1 MNMTGTLVLKNAKIV
16 MPTEIVEGSVLLR
29 DGLIEA
35 IFSGACSSPE
45 ALDMEGDYII
55 AGLIDVH
62 TDNLERHMLP
72 RNNADWPVMA
82 ALIAHD
88 AQLATAGITTVL
100 DSMCV
105 GTAGK
110 GVRNFAKVEEAIAGM
125 GEAKNCGTFRV
136 DHLLH
141 LRAELSQEK
150 FPEMFSR
157 LHTHPDLRLVSLMD
171 HTPGQRQWADMEK
184 YMVME
189 KRDFKLT
196 QEEIEAFVDKC
207 REGHDRYSEPN
218 RREVLSVL
226 AGRDVTLASHDD
238 TTLEH
243 VEQAHAEGVRISEFP
258 TTMLAAQA
266 ARDRQ
271 MEIVAGAPNLVL
283 GRSHSGNVAVEEL
296 AQLGL
301 VDVLSSDYAPSSLL
315 YGAFLLAKKTVI
327 PLHEAIRTV
336 TLNPARLVGLKDR
349 GSIETGK
356 RADLVRVRLVEELP
370 LVATVWREGTRIA

>member
-1 MNMTGTLVLKNAKIV
+1 MTGTLVLKNAKIV
-16 MPTEIVEGSVLLR
+16 TPTEIVEGSILLR
-29 DGLIEA
+29 NGLIEA

-45 ALDMEGDYII
+45 GLDMEGDYILP
-55 AGLIDVH
+55 GLIDVH

-100 DSMCV
+100 DSLCV

-110 GVRNFAKVEEAIAGM
+110 GVRDFAKVEEAIAQTKL
-125 GEAKNCGTFRV
+125 AKKQGSFRV

-141 LRAELSQEK
+141 LRAELSQER

-157 LHTHPDLRLVSLMD
+157 LSDHPDLRLVSLMD
-171 HTPGQRQWADMEK
+171 HTPGQRQWADMDK
-184 YMVME
+184 YIAME
-189 KRDFKLT
+189 KKDFKLT
-196 QEEIEAFVDKC
+196 EEEIEAFVEKC
-207 REGHDRYSEPN
+207 RASHEMYSEAN
-218 RREVLSVL
+218 RREVISVL
-226 AGRDVTLASHDD
+226 AGRDIALASHDD

-283 GRSHSGNVAVEEL
+283 GRSHSGNVAAEEL
-296 AQLGL
+296 AQNGL

-315 YGAFLLAKKTVI
+315 YGAFLLAKKAAI
-327 PLHEAIRTV
+327 PLHEAICTV
-336 TLNPARLVGLKDR
+336 TLNPARLVGLEDR
-349 GSIETGK
+349 GSLECGK
-356 RADLVRVRLVEELP
+356 RADLIRVRVVEDHP
-370 LVATVWREGTRIA
+370 LVASVWREGVRVA

>member
-1 MNMTGTLVLKNAKIV
+1 MAGTLVLKNAKIV
-16 MPTEIVEGSVLLR
+16 LPTEIVDGSLLLR

-35 IFSGACSSPE
+35 IISGGTSSQE
-45 ALDMEGDYII
+45 GLDMEGDYVIP
-55 AGLIDVH
+55 GLIDVH

-88 AQLATAGITTVL
+88 AQLAMAGITTVL
-100 DSMCV
+100 DSLCV
-105 GTAGK
+105 GTTGK
-110 GVRNFAKVEEAIAGM
+110 GVRNFAKVEEAIAQI
-125 GEAKNCGTFRV
+125 EVAKRQESFRV
-136 DHLLH
+136 DHMLH

-157 LHTHPDLRLVSLMD
+157 LSNHPDLRLVSLMD

-184 YMVME
+184 YIAME

-196 QEEIEAFVDKC
+196 QEEVEAFVEKC
-207 REGHDRYSEPN
+207 RESHEKYSDLN
-218 RREVLSVL
+218 RREVFSALE
-226 AGRDVTLASHDD
+226 GRDVILASHDD

-243 VEQAHAEGVRISEFP
+243 VEQAHAEGVGISEFP

-271 MEIVAGAPNLVL
+271 MVIVAGAPNLVL
-283 GRSHSGNVAVEEL
+283 GRSHSGNVAAEEL
-296 AQLGL
+296 AQNGL

-315 YGAFLLAKKTVI
+315 YGAFLLEKKAAT
-327 PLHEAIRTV
+327 PLHEAVRTV

-349 GSIETGK
+349 GSIECGK
-356 RADLVRVRLVEELP
+356 RADLIRVRVVEDLP
-370 LVATVWREGTRIA
+370 LVNTVWRAGIRIA

>member
-1 MNMTGTLVLKNAKIV
+1 
-16 MPTEIVEGSVLLR
+16 
-29 DGLIEA
+29 
-35 IFSGACSSPE
+35 
-45 ALDMEGDYII
+45 MEGDYILP
-55 AGLIDVH
+55 GLIDVH

-100 DSMCV
+100 DSLCV
-105 GTAGK
+105 GTTGK
-110 GVRNFAKVEEAIAGM
+110 GVRSFVKVEEAIAQI
-125 GEAKNCGTFRV
+125 EVAKKQGSFRV

-141 LRAELSQEK
+141 LRAELSQER
-150 FPEMFSR
+150 FSEIFLR
-157 LHTHPDLRLVSLMD
+157 LSNHPDLRLVSLMD

-184 YMVME
+184 YIAME
-189 KRDFKLT
+189 KKDFKLT
-196 QEEIEAFVDKC
+196 QEEIEAFVEKC
-207 REGHDRYSEPN
+207 RESHERYSEPN
-218 RREVLSVL
+218 RREVFLAL
-226 AGRDVTLASHDD
+226 AGRDIILASHDD

-243 VEQAHAEGVRISEFP
+243 VEQAHAEGVKISEFP

-283 GRSHSGNVAVEEL
+283 GRSHSGNVAAEEL
-296 AQLGL
+296 AQNGL

-315 YGAFLLAKKTVI
+315 YGAFLLGKKAAI

-356 RADLVRVRLVEELP
+356 RADLIRVRLVEELP
-370 LVATVWREGTRIA
+370 LVTTVWREGTRIA